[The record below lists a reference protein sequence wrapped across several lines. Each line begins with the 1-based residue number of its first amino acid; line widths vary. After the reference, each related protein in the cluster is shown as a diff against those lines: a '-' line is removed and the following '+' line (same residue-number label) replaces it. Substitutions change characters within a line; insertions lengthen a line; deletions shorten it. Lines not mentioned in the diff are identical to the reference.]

1 MVNLL
6 PNTSNSKEHIKSNIN
21 QKKFYSRQ
29 FFGMS
34 TSLFGEPTPAN
45 QGFEARGGGV
55 GNNRFSMLISRGK
68 GGGADWNSY

>member
-1 MVNLL
+1 MNSEQLL
-6 PNTSNSKEHIKSNIN
+6 LGQRLLFGKSFTTSNSKEHIKSNIN

-45 QGFEARGGGV
+45 QGFGARGGG
-55 GNNRFSMLISRGK
+55 
-68 GGGADWNSY
+68 GGITGLVC